1 MYDRQKRIFTFQEKT
16 ATDENLGP
24 GSYYIQASLTPAC
37 DVGYAPF
44 ESLTERKLN
53 FSFLGVEAF
62 PSPADYF
69 PKLPSEKVKG
79 CSSIA
84 NKAKRFPSFYSD
96 GPGPETYNI
105 ASKWA
110 GRKPD
115 LHSPLLSE
123 KVKNQ
128 LASEQ
133 QDRRKRLNYYEVI
146 PDVRFRDVPSIP
158 SGDFVHG
165 YEEGLDG
172 RLHPQSGPKRDVT
185 LGPAFY
191 GPTKDPVFTRYKGC
205 GWSKSTSGRY
215 LLHRA
220 SNSVGPGQYDPYND
234 PWLKLIETARER
246 SNIEA
251 EHPLAVPRFMDK
263 VVHELHKQ
271 NFPSPCSYNT
281 NDKQI
286 SKATAVQAPFNTEE
300 QRFKEKVIDTP
311 GPNAYDP
318 KSGAISRRWLRRF
331 QPKPFDATSE
341 RFTTQSDVR
350 PAPNSYNI
358 DDGLTYRLDFS
369 QLGKCVGFGS
379 TSKRMNDKLVFGGKF
394 SGGLSDVPGPGQYN
408 PQKCDGKYTSKAVGI
423 PKAKRE
429 ISMPQ
434 SSVPPPG
441 TYDFGKS
448 FDVTQCKRIPAVPRT
463 IEGRQRRN
471 CFSNTAERF
480 GKHSA
485 LGPKNPDVP
494 GPAKYYILENKPQ
507 KGKFVYQSERFKETE
522 KEQLPGPADYELS
535 ATVADSVLKTTFN
548 VTLDNS
554 YSSNKWSDESVPVK
568 L

>member
-1 MYDRQKRIFTFQEKT
+1 MYDRQERIFTFQEKT

-24 GSYYIQASLTPAC
+24 GSYCIQASLTSGC

-53 FSFLGVEAF
+53 FSFSGAESS
-62 PSPADYF
+62 PSPAEYF

-84 NKAKRFPSFYSD
+84 NKAKRFPSFHSD

-105 ASKWA
+105 VSKWA
-110 GRKPD
+110 VRKADP
-115 LHSPLLSE
+115 HSPRLSE
-123 KVKNQ
+123 KMKNQ
-128 LASEQ
+128 SASEQ
-133 QDRRKRLNYYEVI
+133 DRGKRLTSYEII

-158 SGDFVHG
+158 SGDYVHG

-205 GWSKSTSGRY
+205 GWSKSTSERY
-215 LLHRA
+215 LPYRA
-220 SNSVGPGQYDPYND
+220 SNSVGPGKYDPYND

-263 VVHELHKQ
+263 VVYELHKQ
-271 NFPSPCSYNT
+271 NFPSPCSYNIQ
-281 NDKQI
+281 DKQI
-286 SKATAVQAPFNTEE
+286 SKANAVQVPFNTEE

-311 GPNAYDP
+311 GPNAYDL

-341 RFTTQSDVR
+341 RFTTQSDAR

-358 DDGLTYRLDFS
+358 DDGLTCRLDFS
-369 QLGKCVGFGS
+369 QSGKCVGFGS
-379 TSKRMNDKLVFGGKF
+379 TAKRMNDKLIFGRK
-394 SGGLSDVPGPGQYN
+394 SSDGLSDIPGPGQYN
-408 PQKCDGKYTSKAVGI
+408 PQKCEGKYTSKAFGI

-448 FDVTQCKRIPAVPRT
+448 FDVTQCKRTPAIPRT

-480 GKHSA
+480 GRHFE
-485 LGPKNPDVP
+485 LGPKDPDMP
-494 GPAKYYILENKPQ
+494 GPAEYYILETKPQ

-522 KEQLPGPADYELS
+522 KEQLPGPADYEAL
-535 ATVADSVLKTTFN
+535 LKCHMKIIW
-548 VTLDNS
+548 V
-554 YSSNKWSDESVPVK
+554 
-568 L
+568 